1 MVFMG
6 ILGSES
12 RRVVAAICGR
22 NISRT
27 FLAKKRGVF
36 PSPTSNCVS
45 PSATHSSTAM
55 FSPSPP
61 HLFSWPPAH
70 TAGGRW
76 RWLRRKF
83 WGFSRLSPLVYTFRE
98 HCFDCTCMYT
108 YWVSLWHFGPCAAVW
123 APGQIARGASL
134 FFLPQL
140 GSEDGT
146 SAQSPSPTLKDIT
159 D

>member
-1 MVFMG
+1 M
-6 ILGSES
+6 S
-12 RRVVAAICGR
+12 RDASSPPFAGGR

-27 FLAKKRGVF
+27 FLAKKRGGF
-36 PSPTSNCVS
+36 TLSHLELCFSFQP
-45 PSATHSSTAM
+45 THSPQC
-55 FSPSPP
+55 FFLSPR
-61 HLFSWPPAH
+61 LFLLSSSLLMAAH
-70 TAGGRW
+70 RW
-76 RWLRRKF
+76 RGGGDGCGENFGVFLA
-83 WGFSRLSPLVYTFRE
+83 SRMYTFRE